1 MSCIQNMIMNAVQMY
16 PTRRTP

>member
-1 MSCIQNMIMNAVQMY
+1 MNAVQMY